1 MSTDFKIT
9 TDKSSGH
16 SLSFAN
22 WFVAAAGNGVRM
34 DPLQRL
40 HTLVNLAALLAGP
53 LPNGA
58 SLPRTLR
65 DDRLLVLLTTSI
77 KTYDVQ
83 VYHIV
88 RMLHAGFRE
97 WRAEPADGLTTSC
110 TLFSLGT
117 LA

>member
-1 MSTDFKIT
+1 
-9 TDKSSGH
+9 
-16 SLSFAN
+16 
-22 WFVAAAGNGVRM
+22 M